1 MGFGGGGEDDD
12 LNCTASEFISGSV
25 DVNVGRSGSELSKV
39 LPQPPPLLESESPQ
53 QPLLTAAAAA
63 APASKSVTV
72 CLPSIIDANSK
83 SKPVPL

>member
-1 MGFGGGGEDDD
+1 MGFGGGEDDD

-39 LPQPPPLLESESPQ
+39 LPQPPPLLESESQQ

-63 APASKSVTV
+63 ASKSVTV

>member
-39 LPQPPPLLESESPQ
+39 LPQPPPLLESESQQ

-63 APASKSVTV
+63 ASKSVTV

>member
-1 MGFGGGGEDDD
+1 MGFGGGEDDD

-39 LPQPPPLLESESPQ
+39 LPQPPPLLESESQQ
-53 QPLLTAAAAA
+53 QPLLTAAAVSAA
-63 APASKSVTV
+63 ASKSVTV